1 MLKMMRMRVMKVKIL
16 TIFPELFPGF
26 LGASLTGKALD
37 EGKWSIEVVNIRDY
51 AFDKHGSVD
60 DTPSG
65 GGAGMVMRAD
75 VLGEALKSNYKGGR
89 LINMSPRGTPFTQT
103 LAHELANEEELTIIC
118 SRFEGIDQRVLDEYN
133 AEDIS
138 IGDYILTGGE
148 QASMI
153 MLDAIIRLL
162 PDVLGNAESTVA
174 ESFEEVLLE
183 HPQYTRPTNWMGR
196 EIPEVLLSGHH
207 KKINEWRHL
216 QAEEI
221 TKQRR
226 PDLWEKYL
234 ASKKV

>member
-1 MLKMMRMRVMKVKIL
+1 MLKMMRMRAMKVKIL

-75 VLGEALKSNYKGGR
+75 VLGEALKANYKGGR
-89 LINMSPRGTPFTQT
+89 LINMSPRGTPFTQAM
-103 LAHELANEEELTIIC
+103 AHELANEEELTIIC

-153 MLDAIIRLL
+153 MLDAVIRLL
-162 PDVLGNAESTVA
+162 PDVLGNSQSTVA

-207 KKINEWRHL
+207 KNIDEWRHL
-216 QAEEI
+216 QSEEI

>member
-1 MLKMMRMRVMKVKIL
+1 MKVKIL

-75 VLGEALKSNYKGGR
+75 VLGEALKANYKGGR
-89 LINMSPRGTPFTQT
+89 LINMSPRGTPFTQS

-148 QASMI
+148 QAAMI
-153 MLDAIIRLL
+153 MLDAVIRLL
-162 PDVLGNAESTVA
+162 PDVLGNAESTIA
-174 ESFEEVLLE
+174 ESFEELLLE
-183 HPQYTRPTNWMGR
+183 HPQYTRPTNWMGH
-196 EIPEVLLSGHH
+196 EIPEILLSGHH
-207 KKINEWRHL
+207 KKISEWRHL
-216 QAEEI
+216 QSQEI